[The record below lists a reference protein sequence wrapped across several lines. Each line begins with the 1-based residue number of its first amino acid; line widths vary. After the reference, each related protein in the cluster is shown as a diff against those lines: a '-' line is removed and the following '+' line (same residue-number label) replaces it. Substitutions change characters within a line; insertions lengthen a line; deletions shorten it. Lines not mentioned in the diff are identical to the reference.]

1 MVSLFKAVLFE
12 CPSGS
17 SLEVSGMT
25 SICYRET
32 DRQVHIAAEVLIG
45 SQGLRIFE
53 ASIQEWEAAPESLP
67 ISDSERRRIVCDIR
81 EALLRRGYDIEV
93 VAASTPLVPS
103 LDHSEKLAG

>member
-32 DRQVHIAAEVLIG
+32 GRQVHIAAEVLIG
-45 SQGLRIFE
+45 SRGLRIFE
-53 ASIQEWEAAPESLP
+53 ASIQEWEAAPKSLP
-67 ISDSERRRIVCDIR
+67 ISGSERRRIVSDIR
-81 EALLRRGYDIEV
+81 EALLRVGYDIEV
-93 VAASTPLVPS
+93 VAAPAPAVHSI
-103 LDHSEKLAG
+103 DRSEKLAG